1 MTDRLSYWLIFS
13 FVFLLKFVKFHRQ
26 YLPHF
31 YLCLLPKAFKPFTI
45 EEDILWCVSLPT
57 INAVFI
63 IRFPHYSVNNLSDP
77 RYVNTCLIQ
86 SSSSRCF
93 DVCIPSAP
101 WRSYSFSSY
110 ITFSSGYC
118 TTLTTRLSLY
128 SPWPLFS
135 LFAFHFLVWYIYFI
149 SSSIRWMGTILE
161 TIYLRYS
168 NWHCLICTRYL
179 LYLFTLLKDSFAL
192 CTNSSLFLALIKML
206 RSSANPIKF
215 AHFVNYSFRTFV
227 VKVIPQGR
235 P

>member
-1 MTDRLSYWLIFS
+1 MSIHVLSSHPVVDASMFAFHLLRDALIR
-13 FVFLLKFVKFHRQ
+13 FLHTLRFPVVIVR
-26 YLPHF
+26 
-31 YLCLLPKAFKPFTI
+31 LLPPGSHC
-45 EEDILWCVSLPT
+45 ILPGL
-57 INAVFI
+57 
-63 IRFPHYSVNNLSDP
+63 
-77 RYVNTCLIQ
+77 
-86 SSSSRCF
+86 SSR
-93 DVCIPSAP
+93 
-101 WRSYSFSSY
+101 
-110 ITFSSGYC
+110 
-118 TTLTTRLSLY
+118 
-128 SPWPLFS
+128 FS
-135 LFAFHFLVWYIYFI
+135 LFTSLFGIYIYFI